1 MVKET
6 IFLCALYLTAGFA
19 IGFAVFSPG
28 KESVNELKAK
38 VAVAVYEGRAVCE
51 KALDQWVCS
60 IPKD

>member
-1 MVKET
+1 MKEK
-6 IFLCALYLTAGFA
+6 IFLCALYLVAGFSL
-19 IGFAVFSPG
+19 GFTVFYPD

-38 VAVAVYEGRAVCE
+38 AAVAVYEGRAVCE